1 MKQQIL
7 QLDRSRPW
15 SKKYDLLV
23 FCSAPA
29 PLGPGPFGPAPK
41 SRAIWAQAHLGP
53 GPFGPRAHLGPGP
66 FGPGP
71 IWAQAHLGQGPF
83 GPRPVWAQACLARD
97 HFPFG
102 TNSEIVRI
110 ACLCLSLCLALSLY
124 LCQLPMKAHRGLA
137 WAGRVQG
144 PWALGLGGPCANGLP
159 KTGSPA

>member
-1 MKQQIL
+1 ML
-7 QLDRSRPW
+7 SFSFL
-15 SKKYDLLV
+15 
-23 FCSAPA
+23 
-29 PLGPGPFGPAPK
+29 LGPGPKGAGTRLGPRPN
-41 SRAIWAQAHLGP
+41 P
-53 GPFGPRAHLGPGP
+53 GPFGPRLIWARARLD
-66 FGPGP
+66 PGP